1 MTVVQ
6 DEMKMISL
14 PCHPRHLKKARE
26 FVSNILGDIEVSNK
40 ERFAIELSLDE
51 ASMNAIDHG
60 SAINAEMHF
69 DIRCG
74 LRNGKLIL
82 LIKDYGGKPFDPNY
96 FEKLAGK
103 KSWGYG
109 GRGISIIK
117 QLMDEVM
124 YSFHKGESTTV
135 CMIKQLTSI
144 SSPAADN
151 QAEEDW

>member
-1 MTVVQ
+1 MTLLQ
-6 DEMKMISL
+6 NQLQSISL
-14 PCHPRHLKKARE
+14 PCHPRFLKKARE
-26 FVSNILGDIEVSNK
+26 FVSTVLSDIDISNK

-51 ASMNAIDHG
+51 AAMNAIDHG
-60 SAINAEMHF
+60 SAINASMDFE
-69 DIRCG
+69 IRCG

-124 YSFHKGESTTV
+124 YSFHTGESTTV
-135 CMIKQLTSI
+135 CMIKQLQATATKK
-144 SSPAADN
+144 SPGD
-151 QAEEDW
+151 DWA